1 MTAESGM
8 PTSGPSGRSGPP
20 AANDR
25 SDRPARRDP
34 ALLRI
39 SDGERQE
46 FIDHLTRHCAAGRLT
61 FDELDER
68 IERAWSA
75 RTQAEL
81 SPLGDD
87 LPALAPTQPATPT
100 LQSWLGDGKAL
111 LMTVP
116 TRVLVAGGMGL
127 ILVFMLLFLFAA
139 HPMVDGGGR

>member
-1 MTAESGM
+1 MTAESGI
-8 PTSGPSGRSGPP
+8 PTFGSSGRPGPP
-20 AANDR
+20 AAHDR
-25 SDRPARRDP
+25 GDRPAKRDP

-46 FIDHLTRHCAAGRLT
+46 FIDHLTRHCAEGRLSLE
-61 FDELDER
+61 ELDER

-87 LPALAPTQPATPT
+87 LPALAPTQAATPT

-116 TRVLVAGGMGL
+116 TRILVAGGTGL
-127 ILVFMLLFLFAA
+127 LLVFMLLFLIAA
-139 HPMVDGGGR
+139 HPMVDGSHP